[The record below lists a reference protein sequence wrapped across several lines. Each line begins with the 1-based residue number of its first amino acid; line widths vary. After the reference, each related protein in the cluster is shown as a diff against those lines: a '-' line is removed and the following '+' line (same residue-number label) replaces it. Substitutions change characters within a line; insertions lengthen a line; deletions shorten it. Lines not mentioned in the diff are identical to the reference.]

1 MRPGF
6 ALVGG
11 LMISVLG
18 LLTVLVSVADLV
30 GVLLIAAGVAVAVAG
45 NRVHASE

>member
-11 LMISVLG
+11 LLISVVG
-18 LLTVLVSVADLV
+18 LLTVLFSAADLA

-45 NRVHASE
+45 NRVHAPE

>member
-1 MRPGF
+1 MRPGL

-11 LMISVLG
+11 LLISVVG
-18 LLTVLVSVADLV
+18 LITVLVSAADLV

-45 NRVHASE
+45 NRMPAPE

>member
-11 LMISVLG
+11 LLISVVG
-18 LLTVLVSVADLV
+18 LLTVLMSPADLV
-30 GVLLIAAGVAVAVAG
+30 GVLLITAGVAVAVAG
-45 NRVHASE
+45 NRVHAPE

>member
-11 LMISVLG
+11 LLISVVG
-18 LLTVLVSVADLV
+18 LLTVLLSAADLV
-30 GVLLIAAGVAVAVAG
+30 GVLLITAGVVVAVAG
-45 NRVHASE
+45 NRVHAPE

>member
-11 LMISVLG
+11 LLISVMG
-18 LLTVLVSVADLV
+18 LLTVLMSAADLV

-45 NRVHASE
+45 NRVPAAE